1 MQKHT
6 AALLFLSWVPMASFY
21 CSHSVEPPKL
31 ILPKTHRSRLYH
43 LKAHSSVTHTRGA
56 SQHEDTCL
64 ELVKTHVPHC
74 LWSTQVLE
82 ATKIQ
87 ISPCSPALQPTSSFL
102 FLSLPLLQRAQHL
115 LSGCNQSLFCA
126 RCNLIG
132 PLFSPKEKIQIFAP
146 RAVQGPT
153 RRPENLD

>member
-1 MQKHT
+1 M
-6 AALLFLSWVPMASFY
+6 
-21 CSHSVEPPKL
+21 
-31 ILPKTHRSRLYH
+31 
-43 LKAHSSVTHTRGA
+43 RG
-56 SQHEDTCL
+56 TCL

-102 FLSLPLLQRAQHL
+102 FLSLPLLQRAQRL

-126 RCNLIG
+126 RSNLIG

-146 RAVQGPT
+146 RGRRRKDT
-153 RRPENLD
+153 RGSQRTLISSHHCRAMTNVPLLICDKWWRALGFKM